1 MLKGFLK
8 YYDENDPPQ
17 GGGET
22 GDDPPAGK
30 VRASDL
36 RSQLGQNIDE
46 QALMRLLEKQADL
59 LSDNHKLRE
68 KLRARPEVPKG
79 ARVLSADEATAYD
92 AYVALGKPDELST
105 KLTTAEQ
112 AAADLTTLRRD
123 ATLRDVRDA
132 TGYDLDVLKDIGG
145 AEWQYTIKEETID
158 EKPAK
163 VVYVKDGDQEQRIDQ
178 HPKVQRF
185 LPALR
190 PSGMTPPPGQP
201 YPRQNGGTP
210 PPAGDLATR
219 FIQQQEERRKAQINP
234 LMPKQGA

>member
-1 MLKGFLK
+1 MLKGFLT
-8 YYDENDPPQ
+8 YHAEDDGQPQ
-17 GGGET
+17 GGDI
-22 GDDPPAGK
+22 DDPPAGK

-79 ARVLSADEATAYD
+79 ARVLTADEATAYD
-92 AYVALGKPDELST
+92 AYATLGTPDEVKG
-105 KLTTAEQ
+105 KLATAEQ
-112 AAADLTTLRRD
+112 ASADLATLRRD

-145 AEWQYTIKEETID
+145 ADWQYTIKEETVD

-163 VVYVKDGDQEQRIDQ
+163 VVYITDGGQEQRIDQ

-185 LPALR
+185 LPALK
-190 PSGMTPPPGQP
+190 PSDADPPPPGQP

-219 FIQQQEERRKAQINP
+219 FLQQQEERRKAQSNP

>member
-1 MLKGFLK
+1 MLKGFL
-8 YYDENDPPQ
+8 YHAEDDGQPQ
-17 GGGET
+17 GGDV
-22 GDDPPAGK
+22 DDPPAGK

-36 RSQLGQNIDE
+36 RQQLGSTVDE

-59 LSDNHKLRE
+59 LTDNHKLRE
-68 KLRARPEVPKG
+68 RLRARPEVPKG
-79 ARVLSADEATAYD
+79 ARVLTTDEAAAYD
-92 AYVALGKPDELST
+92 AYVALGKPDEVSA

-112 AAADLTTLRRD
+112 ASADLTTLRRD

-145 AEWQYTIKEETID
+145 AEWSYRIADETIED
-158 EKPAK
+158 KPAK

-185 LPALR
+185 LPALK
-190 PSGMTPPPGQP
+190 PSGTTPPPPPGQP
-201 YPRQNGGTP
+201 YPRQGASSGTT
-210 PPAGDLATR
+210 AGDMAGR
-219 FIQQQEERRKAQINP
+219 FIQQQEERRKAQPNP

>member
-1 MLKGFLK
+1 MLKGFL
-8 YYDENDPPQ
+8 YHAEDDGLPQ
-17 GGGET
+17 GGDV
-22 GDDPPAGK
+22 DDPPAGK

-36 RSQLGQNIDE
+36 RQQLGQNIDE

-68 KLRARPEVPKG
+68 KLRVRPEVPKG
-79 ARVLSADEATAYD
+79 ARVLTTEEAAAYD
-92 AYVALGKPDELST
+92 AYVSLGKPDEVKG

-112 AAADLTTLRRD
+112 ASADLTSLRRD

-145 AEWQYTIKEETID
+145 AEWSYRIADETIED
-158 EKPAK
+158 KPAK

-185 LPALR
+185 LPALK
-190 PSGMTPPPGQP
+190 PSGTTPPPPPGQP
-201 YPRQNGGTP
+201 YPRQGGGTP

-219 FIQQQEERRKAQINP
+219 FIQQQEERRAKQPNP